1 MILKLKAVAIPPL
14 GELPELIE
22 RERLA
27 TRYVV
32 GQAPV
37 IYGFFRPEE
46 QDRCSSVGQVV
57 VPAQEWE

>member
-1 MILKLKAVAIPPL
+1 MILKLKAVSVPHL

-27 TRYVV
+27 TRDVMD
-32 GQAPV
+32 QAPV

-46 QDRCSSVGQVV
+46 KDRRSSVGQIVI
-57 VPAQEWE
+57 PALEGE